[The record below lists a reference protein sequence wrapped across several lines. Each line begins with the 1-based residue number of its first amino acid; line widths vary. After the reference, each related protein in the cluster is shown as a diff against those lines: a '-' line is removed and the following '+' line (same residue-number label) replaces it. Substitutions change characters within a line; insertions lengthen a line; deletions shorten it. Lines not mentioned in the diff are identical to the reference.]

1 MARDPDFD
9 TAADA
14 DVDLDRTDM
23 AILHVLQDDARNITT
38 EAIGD
43 RVGLAASTV
52 ATRIANLEESGVIEG
67 YTPIVDHESAGF
79 EHRMLL
85 VGTIEDADR
94 DGVAERVSEIENVV
108 SVTILMV
115 DEDNVHVEL
124 VSRSQDRAEAVADEL
139 NELGI
144 AISRTGVI
152 TERRDRAFNH
162 FGKKYTTDP

>member
-1 MARDPDFD
+1 MALEPDPDS
-9 TAADA
+9 

-52 ATRIANLEESGVIEG
+52 ANRIADLEESGVIEG
-67 YTPIVDHESAGF
+67 YMPIIDHETAGF

-94 DGVAERVSEIENVV
+94 EDVVDQVSAIENVV
-108 SVTILMV
+108 SVTVLMV

-124 VSRSQDRAEAVADEL
+124 VSQSQDRTERVADEL
-139 NELGI
+139 NDIGI
-144 AISRTGVI
+144 EISKTGVI
-152 TERRDRAFNH
+152 TAQRDRPFNH
-162 FGKKYTTDP
+162 FGRKYTTDS